1 MRYKL
6 LAKTKRILK
15 DKRERKKKLNYR
27 LDNKVNW
34 RRGKRE
40 VPVVRIEGKN
50 INDRAKN
57 MFFGETRGG

>member
-15 DKRERKKKLNYR
+15 EKRKKKLNSR

-40 VPVVRIEGKN
+40 VPVVHIEGKN

>member
-6 LAKTKRILK
+6 LAKTRKILNK
-15 DKRERKKKLNYR
+15 KREKKIISKL
-27 LDNKVNW
+27 DKKVNFK
-34 RRGKRE
+34 RGKKERPT
-40 VPVVRIEGKN
+40 VYVEGKN